1 MKQENGFT
9 LIELMVVIAI
19 IGILAAIAVPQFAVY
34 RKRAKVS
41 EGYELASAARLD
53 IRDYVDTTGMLPG
66 DNATAGLA
74 TAKNIKGKFVD
85 GVSVTKGIITV
96 SFGGDDESLKDYFI
110 RLTPLINP
118 DNPTG
123 PIIWDVVTR
132 DTEDKK
138 RDGR

>member
-1 MKQENGFT
+1 MKQQKGFT

-19 IGILAAIAVPQFAVY
+19 IGILAAIAVPQFAEY
-34 RKRAKVS
+34 RKRAKVA
-41 EGYELASAARLD
+41 EGYELASTARLD
-53 IRDYVDTTGMLPG
+53 IRDYVDVTGMLPK
-66 DNATAGLA
+66 DNATAGLGP
-74 TAKNIKGKFVD
+74 AKTIKGKFVD
-85 GVSVTKGIITV
+85 GVSVAKGIITV

-123 PIIWDVVTR
+123 PILWDAVTR

-138 RDGR
+138 RNGR